1 MFTISVYGSLRPV
14 MGGCMYRVKA
24 GMKHLSA
31 SIDKN
36 VLDVGKKR
44 SASSKA
50 VREFRTR
57 LNLIGDG
64 PIAYKH
70 ELLAGFA
77 TNQINALFITP
88 ALLILAALLAA
99 PWTGWLLTGFW
110 AVLAIITHAIPG
122 VLAKRYLA
130 ANGSDTESENWRR
143 VFILTQGLVAGA
155 WVFYTLLHCSNC
167 GNQFS
172 IIQFSTVL
180 VFVGAISMLNHAL
193 GIASLM
199 AVAPPAL
206 VLAGQLIYTNDT
218 AMMTMGGIL
227 VAAVIFF
234 FLIAKRFQTL
244 LLSMLEHSTEKET
257 LIAELETEKSFSEG
271 ARERAEEAN
280 LAKSRFLATMSHELR
295 TPLNA
300 ILGFSEIMRDE
311 VFGPLGS
318 DTYKDY
324 INDIHNSGSH
334 LLKLINEILDISRI
348 EAGKHE
354 LNEEN
359 MKLVSIVDE
368 ARHMIDIKAKQK
380 DIEIRTV
387 YEEGLPEVWIDERAI
402 RQVTLNLLSNALK
415 FTPTGGEIKVKVGWT
430 AKGGQYLSIKDSGP
444 GIPEDEIP
452 IVLSSFGQGTIAIK
466 HAEPGTGLG
475 LTIVQ
480 ALLHMH
486 QGRFELKSKLRE
498 GTEAIA
504 YLPKERVAKHVDM
517 PPPLATILED
527 EIEEA

>member
-1 MFTISVYGSLRPV
+1 
-14 MGGCMYRVKA
+14 
-24 GMKHLSA
+24 MKHLSA

-36 VLDVGKKR
+36 ILDVGKKR
-44 SASSKA
+44 TASSKA

-64 PIAYKH
+64 PIAYKN

-77 TNQINALFITP
+77 TNQVNTLYITP
-88 ALLILAALLAA
+88 VLLILAALLAGQ
-99 PWTGWLLTGFW
+99 WVGWMTMGIW
-110 AVLAIITHAIPG
+110 AALAIASHAVPG
-122 VLAKRYLA
+122 ILAKRYLA
-130 ANGSDTESENWRR
+130 AKDPDAGSENWRR
-143 VFILTQGLVAGA
+143 IFILTQGLVAGA
-155 WVFYTLLHCSNC
+155 WIFYTLLDCSNC

-172 IIQFSTVL
+172 IIQFSTML
-180 VFVGAISMLNHAL
+180 VFVGATSMLNHAL
-193 GIASLM
+193 GIASLV

-206 VLAGQLIYTNDT
+206 VLAARLIYTNDT
-218 AMMTMGGIL
+218 AMVMMGGIL
-227 VAAVIFF
+227 ITAVIFF
-234 FLIAKRFQTL
+234 YLIARRFQTL
-244 LLSMLEHSTEKET
+244 ILSMLEHSTEKET

-359 MKLVSIVDE
+359 LQLVSIVDE

-380 DIEIRTV
+380 DITIKTA
-387 YEEGLPEVWIDERAI
+387 YEEDLPEVWIDERAI

-415 FTPTGGEIKVKVGWT
+415 FTPTGGEITVKVGWT

-452 IVLSSFGQGTIAIK
+452 LVLSSFGQGTIAIK

-480 ALLHMH
+480 ALLHTH

-504 YLPKERVAKHVDM
+504 YLPKERVAKHVDA
-517 PPPLATILED
+517 PPPLETTLEND
-527 EIEEA
+527 AEDA